1 MEGRAG
7 PGDPEVMDTVTPSP
21 LLTANEHRAYL
32 DELNRLREVR
42 DRDLPGL
49 LREARTFVANDA
61 AEEVIQIH
69 EDQAVVNARI
79 RSLTDLLRRASIV
92 ADDEAPHLVS
102 LGRSVEVEYL
112 PSGKVVT
119 YHVAGVPAHHGDR
132 TVSAASPIGAALIGR
147 SAGDT
152 VAVELPS
159 GRIEHLRIVRVH
171 AAADP
176 AR

>member
-7 PGDPEVMDTVTPSP
+7 QGDAEAMDTVTPTP
-21 LLTANEHRAYL
+21 LLTAEEHQSYL
-32 DELNRLREVR
+32 EELHRLREVR

-49 LREARTFVANDA
+49 LRDARTFVASDA

-79 RSLTDLLRRASIV
+79 AHLTELLRRASIV
-92 ADDEAPHLVS
+92 ADDESPHLVS
-102 LGRSVEVEYL
+102 LGRSVEVEYVG
-112 PSGKVVT
+112 SGKVVT
-119 YHVAGVPAHHGDR
+119 YHVAGIPAHNGAR
-132 TVSAASPIGAALIGR
+132 TVSAGSPIGAALLGR
-147 SAGDT
+147 SAGDL

-159 GRIEHLRIVRVH
+159 GRVEHLRVLSVQL
-171 AAADP
+171 ADP

>member
-1 MEGRAG
+1 
-7 PGDPEVMDTVTPSP
+7 MDTVTPGP
-21 LLTANEHRAYL
+21 LLTADEHQSYL
-32 DELNRLREVR
+32 EELNRLRAVR

-49 LREARTFVANDA
+49 LREARTFVASDA

-79 RSLTDLLRRASIV
+79 AHLSEVLRRASIV

-102 LGRSVEVEYL
+102 VGRSVEVEYL
-112 PSGKVVT
+112 GSGRVVT
-119 YHVAGVPAHHGDR
+119 YHVAGVPSRHGAR
-132 TVSAASPIGAALIGR
+132 TVSAASPIGAALLGR
-147 SAGDT
+147 SAGDL

-159 GRIEHLRIVRVH
+159 GRIESLRVLGVL
-171 AAADP
+171 AADA

>member
-1 MEGRAG
+1 
-7 PGDPEVMDTVTPSP
+7 MDTVSPKP
-21 LLTANEHRAYL
+21 LLTADEHQSHL

-42 DRDLPGL
+42 DRDLPRL
-49 LREARTFVANDA
+49 LREARSFVASDA

-79 RSLTDLLRRASIV
+79 AHLTEVLRRASIV

-112 PSGKVVT
+112 RSGNVVT
-119 YHVAGVPAHHGDR
+119 YHVAGVPAHDGAR
-132 TVSAASPIGAALIGR
+132 TVSAGSPIGAALLGR
-147 SAGDT
+147 SAGDL
-152 VAVELPS
+152 VAAELPS
-159 GRIEHLRIVRVH
+159 GRIEPLRILSVL
-171 AAADP
+171 AADP